1 MPSFVNPIHTNAN
14 ALNSGTKNEVKDT
27 KNAPKSASKDFNK
40 ILNQKIS
47 KDKTAPKENPN
58 ALKATPKDAK
68 EDAKELEKTPTP
80 HHQHAQNLAKDQQA
94 PTLKDL
100 LNHKKTTASHEAQHE
115 THEPTL
121 KDLLNHK
128 KTTAS
133 HEAQH
138 ETHEMHET
146 NPKTPNETLNKN
158 EKKPNG
164 VASNAHQANLTN
176 KNPLTPTN
184 HANNAIKNPTAPTH
198 NAKEPKTLKDIHA
211 LSQKHDLNASNI
223 QVGTPLEKKETP
235 LNASDQLALKTTQ
248 TSINHT
254 LAKND
259 SKNTANLSS
268 VLQSL
273 EKKESHNKE
282 RTTPPSNEKKTPP
295 LREALQ
301 MNAIKRDKT
310 LSKKKPEKTPTKT
323 QTTAAT
329 PENAPK
335 IPLKTPPLMPLI
347 GANPPNDNA
356 PTPLEK
362 EEKAKEVS
370 ENKEK
375 TKESN
380 NSAQSAQNAQASDK
394 TSENKSAAPKET
406 IKHFTQ
412 QLKQE
417 IQEYKPPM
425 SRISMDL
432 FPKEL
437 GKVEVTIQK
446 VGKNLKVSV
455 ISHNNSLQTFLD
467 NQQDLKNSLNALGF
481 EGVDLSFSQDSS
493 KEQPKEPL
501 REPFKEQ
508 ESTPLKENALKSYQE
523 NTDNENKETS
533 MQITLYA

>member
-1 MPSFVNPIHTNAN
+1 MPSPVNPIHTNASAN
-14 ALNSGTKNEVKDT
+14 ASTLINSGAKNEDT
-27 KNAPKSASKDFNK
+27 KNAPKSTSKDFSK

-47 KDKTAPKENPN
+47 KDKTAPKEDPN

-68 EDAKELEKTPTP
+68 EGAKEDAKTLEKTPTLP
-80 HHQHAQNLAKDQQA
+80 HQHAQNPAKDQQA
-94 PTLKDL
+94 PTLKDW
-100 LNHKKTTASHEAQHE
+100 LNHQKTTASHEAQHE
-115 THEPTL
+115 
-121 KDLLNHK
+121 KN
-128 KTTAS
+128 
-133 HEAQH
+133 
-138 ETHEMHET
+138 HET

-158 EKKPNG
+158 EKKSNG
-164 VASNAHQANLTN
+164 VTSNAHQTNLPN
-176 KNPLTPTN
+176 KNPITPTN
-184 HANNAIKNPTAPTH
+184 HANNAIKNPTTPTH
-198 NAKEPKTLKDIHA
+198 NAKEPKTIKDIQT

-223 QVGTPLEKKETP
+223 QAATTPENKNP
-235 LNASDQLALKTTQ
+235 LNASDHLALKTTQ
-248 TSINHT
+248 TPTNHT

-259 SKNTANLSS
+259 AKNTANLSS

-273 EKKESHNKE
+273 EKKDPQNKE
-282 RTTPPSNEKKTPP
+282 HANPQNNEKKTPP
-295 LREALQ
+295 LREALE

-310 LSKKKPEKTPTKT
+310 LSKKKSEKT
-323 QTTAAT
+323 QTKAQTTAPSIA

-347 GANPPNDNA
+347 GANPPPNDNI

-362 EEKAKEVS
+362 EETTKEAS
-370 ENKEK
+370 DNKEK

-380 NSAQSAQNAQASDK
+380 NSSQSTQNAQASDK
-394 TSENKSAAPKET
+394 TSENKSITPKET

-432 FPKEL
+432 FPREL
-437 GKVEVTIQK
+437 GKVEVIIQK

-493 KEQPKEPL
+493 KEQPKEQL
-501 REPFKEQ
+501 RELFKEQ
-508 ESTPLKENALKSYQE
+508 ESTSLKENALKSYQE
-523 NTDNENKETS
+523 NTDNENQETS

>member
-1 MPSFVNPIHTNAN
+1 MPSPVNPIHTNAN
-14 ALNSGTKNEVKDT
+14 ALNSGAKNEVKDT
-27 KNAPKSASKDFNK
+27 KNAPKNASKDFSK

-47 KDKTAPKENPN
+47 KDKTTPKEDPN
-58 ALKATPKDAK
+58 ASKVTPKDAK
-68 EDAKELEKTPTP
+68 TLEKTPTP
-80 HHQHAQNLAKDQQA
+80 PHQHAQNPIKDQQA

-100 LNHKKTTASHEAQHE
+100 LNHKKTTASHEAPHE
-115 THEPTL
+115 I
-121 KDLLNHK
+121 HK
-128 KTTAS
+128 I
-133 HEAQH
+133 
-138 ETHEMHET
+138 HET

-158 EKKPNG
+158 EKKPNE
-164 VASNAHQANLTN
+164 VISNAHQTNLTN

-184 HANNAIKNPTAPTH
+184 HANNANHAIKNTTAPTH
-198 NAKEPKTLKDIHA
+198 NAKDPKTLKDIQT

-223 QVGTPLEKKETP
+223 QVTTPLEKKETP

-259 SKNTANLSS
+259 TKNTANLSS

-273 EKKESHNKE
+273 EKKESQNKE
-282 RTTPPSNEKKTPP
+282 HATPPHNEKKTPP
-295 LREALQ
+295 LRETLQ
-301 MNAIKRDKT
+301 MNAIKRDKK

-323 QTTAAT
+323 QTTAQAVT
-329 PENAPK
+329 LENAPK
-335 IPLKTPPLMPLI
+335 VPLKTPPLMPLI
-347 GANPPNDNA
+347 GANPPPNDNI

-362 EEKAKEVS
+362 EEKTQEVS
-370 ENKEK
+370 DNKEK
-375 TKESN
+375 AKETNS
-380 NSAQSAQNAQASDK
+380 SAQSAQNTQASDK
-394 TSENKSAAPKET
+394 TSDNKSIAPKET

-425 SRISMDL
+425 SKISMDL

-437 GKVEVTIQK
+437 GKVEVIIQK

-493 KEQPKEPL
+493 KEQPKEQL
-501 REPFKEQ
+501 RELFKEQ
-508 ESTPLKENALKSYQE
+508 ELTPLKENALKSYQE
-523 NTDNENKETS
+523 NTDNENQETS

>member
-1 MPSFVNPIHTNAN
+1 MPSPVNPIHTNAN
-14 ALNSGTKNEVKDT
+14 ALNSGAKNEVKDA
-27 KNAPKSASKDFNK
+27 KNAPKSASKDFSK

-47 KDKTAPKENPN
+47 KDKTVSKESPNPN

-68 EDAKELEKTPTP
+68 ALEKTPTP
-80 HHQHAQNLAKDQQA
+80 PHQHAQNLAKDQQA
-94 PTLKDL
+94 PTLKDW
-100 LNHKKTTASHEAQHE
+100 LNHKKTTASHETQHE
-115 THEPTL
+115 THE
-121 KDLLNHK
+121 
-128 KTTAS
+128 
-133 HEAQH
+133 
-138 ETHEMHET
+138 HET

-164 VASNAHQANLTN
+164 VTSNAHQTNLTN
-176 KNPLTPTN
+176 KNPITPTN
-184 HANNAIKNPTAPTH
+184 RANNAIKNPTAPTDT
-198 NAKEPKTLKDIHA
+198 KKDPKTLKDIQT

-223 QVGTPLEKKETP
+223 QAATTPENKNP
-235 LNASDQLALKTTQ
+235 LNASDHLALKTTQ
-248 TSINHT
+248 TPTNHNHT

-259 SKNTANLSS
+259 AKNTANLSS

-273 EKKESHNKE
+273 EKKDPHNKE
-282 RTTPPSNEKKTPP
+282 HATPPNNEKKTPP
-295 LREALQ
+295 LKEALQ

-323 QTTAAT
+323 QTTAPSTT

-347 GANPPNDNA
+347 GANPPPNDNI

-362 EEKAKEVS
+362 EETTKEAS
-370 ENKEK
+370 DNKEK
-375 TKESN
+375 TKETS
-380 NSAQSAQNAQASDK
+380 NSAQNAQNAQASDK
-394 TSENKSAAPKET
+394 TNDNKSIAPKET

-425 SRISMDL
+425 SKISMDL

-437 GKVEVTIQK
+437 GKVEVIIQK

-493 KEQPKEPL
+493 KEQPKEQL
-501 REPFKEQ
+501 RELFKEQ

-523 NTDNENKETS
+523 NTDNENQETS

>member
-1 MPSFVNPIHTNAN
+1 MPSPINPIHTNASAN
-14 ALNSGTKNEVKDT
+14 ASTLNSGAKNEVKDT
-27 KNAPKSASKDFNK
+27 KNAPKSASKDFSK

-68 EDAKELEKTPTP
+68 EGTKKDAKELEKTPTP
-80 HHQHAQNLAKDQQA
+80 QPQHAQNLAKDQQA

-100 LNHKKTTASHEAQHE
+100 LNHKKTTASHEAQNE
-115 THEPTL
+115 THE
-121 KDLLNHK
+121 N
-128 KTTAS
+128 
-133 HEAQH
+133 
-138 ETHEMHET
+138 HET

-164 VASNAHQANLTN
+164 VISSAHQTSLTN

-198 NAKEPKTLKDIHA
+198 NAKDPKTLKDIQT

-223 QVGTPLEKKETP
+223 QATTTPENKTP

-259 SKNTANLSS
+259 AKNTANLSS

-295 LREALQ
+295 LRESLP

-310 LSKKKPEKTPTKT
+310 LSKKKPEKTPIHAKT
-323 QTTAAT
+323 QTTAPSTT

-335 IPLKTPPLMPLI
+335 ISLKTPPLMPLI

-362 EEKAKEVS
+362 EEKAKEAS

-375 TKESN
+375 TKEST
-380 NSAQSAQNAQASDK
+380 NSAQNAQNAQASDK
-394 TSENKSAAPKET
+394 TSENKSVTPKET

-493 KEQPKEPL
+493 KEQEKEPFK
-501 REPFKEQ
+501 EPFKEQ

>member
-1 MPSFVNPIHTNAN
+1 MPSPVNPLHTNAN
-14 ALNSGTKNEVKDT
+14 ALNGGAKNEVKDT
-27 KNAPKSASKDFNK
+27 KNAPKSASKDFSK

-47 KDKTAPKENPN
+47 KDKTAPKENPS

-68 EDAKELEKTPTP
+68 VLEKTPTLP
-80 HHQHAQNLAKDQQA
+80 HQHAQNPAKNQQA
-94 PTLKDL
+94 PTLKDW
-100 LNHKKTTASHEAQHE
+100 LNHKTAPHKSQHEAQHE
-115 THEPTL
+115 THEA
-121 KDLLNHK
+121 N
-128 KTTAS
+128 
-133 HEAQH
+133 
-138 ETHEMHET
+138 ETD
-146 NPKTPNETLNKN
+146 PKTPNETLNKN
-158 EKKPNG
+158 EKKPNE
-164 VASNAHQANLTN
+164 VASNAHQTNLPN
-176 KNPLTPTN
+176 KNPITPTNRTN
-184 HANNAIKNPTAPTH
+184 HANKTPTTPTH
-198 NAKEPKTLKDIHA
+198 NAKDPKTLKDIQT
-211 LSQKHDLNASNI
+211 LSQKHDLNANNI
-223 QVGTPLEKKETP
+223 QAATTPENKNP
-235 LNASDQLALKTTQ
+235 LSASDQLALKTTQ
-248 TSINHT
+248 TPTNHT

-259 SKNTANLSS
+259 AKNTANLSS

-273 EKKESHNKE
+273 EKKEPQNKE
-282 RTTPPSNEKKTPP
+282 HANPPNNEKKTPP
-295 LREALQ
+295 LKEALQ

-323 QTTAAT
+323 QTTAPSAT

-335 IPLKTPPLMPLI
+335 IPLKTLPLMPLI
-347 GANPPNDNA
+347 GANPPNDNI

-362 EEKAKEVS
+362 EETTKEISDNKEKAKES
-370 ENKEK
+370 
-375 TKESN
+375 S
-380 NSAQSAQNAQASDK
+380 NSAQSAQNTQASDK
-394 TSENKSAAPKET
+394 TSDNKSIAPKET

-425 SRISMDL
+425 SKISMDL

-437 GKVEVTIQK
+437 GKVEVIIQK

-493 KEQPKEPL
+493 KEQPKEQL

-508 ESTPLKENALKSYQE
+508 ELTPLKENALKSYQE
-523 NTDNENKETS
+523 NTDNEHKETS

>member
-1 MPSFVNPIHTNAN
+1 MPSPINPIHTNASTNAN
-14 ALNSGTKNEVKDT
+14 ALNSGAKNEDT
-27 KNAPKSASKDFNK
+27 KNAPKSASKDFSK

-47 KDKTAPKENPN
+47 KDKTASKEYPN
-58 ALKATPKDAK
+58 ASKVTPKDAK
-68 EDAKELEKTPTP
+68 TLEKTPTLP
-80 HHQHAQNLAKDQQA
+80 HQHAQNPAKDQQA
-94 PTLKDL
+94 PTLKDW

-115 THEPTL
+115 THE
-121 KDLLNHK
+121 
-128 KTTAS
+128 
-133 HEAQH
+133 
-138 ETHEMHET
+138 HET

-158 EKKPNG
+158 EKKPNE
-164 VASNAHQANLTN
+164 VTSNAHQTSLTN

-184 HANNAIKNPTAPTH
+184 HANNAIKTSTTPTH
-198 NAKEPKTLKDIHA
+198 NAKDPKTLKDIQT

-223 QVGTPLEKKETP
+223 QATAPLEKKETP
-235 LNASDQLALKTTQ
+235 LNASDHLALKTTQ
-248 TSINHT
+248 TPTNHT

-259 SKNTANLSS
+259 AKNTANLSS

-273 EKKESHNKE
+273 EKKDPQNKE
-282 RTTPPSNEKKTPP
+282 HTIPQNNEKKTPP
-295 LREALQ
+295 LKEALQ

-310 LSKKKPEKTPTKT
+310 LSKKKSEKTPIHAKT
-323 QTTAAT
+323 QTTAPSAT

-347 GANPPNDNA
+347 GANPPPNDNP

-362 EEKAKEVS
+362 EETTKEAND
-370 ENKEK
+370 NKEK
-375 TKESN
+375 TKETN
-380 NSAQSAQNAQASDK
+380 NSSQSAQNAQASDK
-394 TSENKSAAPKET
+394 TSENKSVTPKET

-437 GKVEVTIQK
+437 GKVEVIIQK

-493 KEQPKEPL
+493 KEQPKEPFK
-501 REPFKEQ
+501 EPFKEQ
-508 ESTPLKENALKSYQE
+508 ELTPLKENALKSYQE
-523 NTDNENKETS
+523 NTDHENKETS

>member
-1 MPSFVNPIHTNAN
+1 MPSPINPIHTNAS
-14 ALNSGTKNEVKDT
+14 ALNSGAKNEDT
-27 KNAPKSASKDFNK
+27 KNAPKSASKDFSK

-68 EDAKELEKTPTP
+68 ALEKTPTLP
-80 HHQHAQNLAKDQQA
+80 HQHAQNLAKDQQA
-94 PTLKDL
+94 PTLKDW
-100 LNHKKTTASHEAQHE
+100 LNHQKTTASHEAQHE
-115 THEPTL
+115 THEA
-121 KDLLNHK
+121 N
-128 KTTAS
+128 
-133 HEAQH
+133 
-138 ETHEMHET
+138 ET
-146 NPKTPNETLNKN
+146 NPKTPNETLNKS
-158 EKKPNG
+158 EKKPNE
-164 VASNAHQANLTN
+164 VISNAHQTNLAS
-176 KNPLTPTN
+176 KNPITPTN
-184 HANNAIKNPTAPTH
+184 HANNAIKNPTAPTDTK
-198 NAKEPKTLKDIHA
+198 KEPKTLKDIQT

-223 QVGTPLEKKETP
+223 QATAPLEKKETP
-235 LNASDQLALKTTQ
+235 LNASDQFALKTTQ
-248 TSINHT
+248 TPTSHT

-259 SKNTANLSS
+259 AKNTANLSS

-273 EKKESHNKE
+273 EKKEPHNKE
-282 RTTPPSNEKKTPP
+282 RANPQNSEKETPP
-295 LREALQ
+295 LKEALE

-310 LSKKKPEKTPTKT
+310 LSKKKSEKTPIHAKT
-323 QTTAAT
+323 QITAPSAT

-347 GANPPNDNA
+347 GANPPPNDNI
-356 PTPLEK
+356 PTPPEK
-362 EEKAKEVS
+362 EEKTKEAS
-370 ENKEK
+370 DNKEK
-375 TKESN
+375 AKETNS
-380 NSAQSAQNAQASDK
+380 SAQSAQNTQASDK

-406 IKHFTQ
+406 IKHFAQ

-437 GKVEVTIQK
+437 GKVEVIIQK

-493 KEQPKEPL
+493 KEQPKEQL
-501 REPFKEQ
+501 RELFKEQ

-523 NTDNENKETS
+523 NTDHENKETS

>member
-1 MPSFVNPIHTNAN
+1 MPSPVNPIHTNASAN
-14 ALNSGTKNEVKDT
+14 ASALNSGAKNEDT
-27 KNAPKSASKDFNK
+27 KHAPKSASKDFSK

-58 ALKATPKDAK
+58 ALKATPQDAKEGAK
-68 EDAKELEKTPTP
+68 EDAKTLEKTPTP
-80 HHQHAQNLAKDQQA
+80 THQHAQNPAKDQQA
-94 PTLKDL
+94 PTLKDW

-115 THEPTL
+115 TH
-121 KDLLNHK
+121 KN
-128 KTTAS
+128 
-133 HEAQH
+133 
-138 ETHEMHET
+138 HET

-164 VASNAHQANLTN
+164 VTSNAHQTNLAS
-176 KNPLTPTN
+176 KNPITPN
-184 HANNAIKNPTAPTH
+184 HANNAIKTSTTPTH
-198 NAKEPKTLKDIHA
+198 NAKEPKTLKDIQA

-223 QVGTPLEKKETP
+223 QATTTPENKNP

-248 TSINHT
+248 TPTNHT

-259 SKNTANLSS
+259 AKNTANLSS

-273 EKKESHNKE
+273 EKKDPPNKE
-282 RTTPPSNEKKTPP
+282 HANPLNNEKKTPP
-295 LREALQ
+295 LKEALQ

-310 LSKKKPEKTPTKT
+310 LSKKKPEKTPTKA
-323 QTTAAT
+323 QTTAPSIA

-347 GANPPNDNA
+347 GANPPPNDNI

-362 EEKAKEVS
+362 EEKTKEAS
-370 ENKEK
+370 DNKEK
-375 TKESN
+375 TKEAS
-380 NSAQSAQNAQASDK
+380 NSAQNVQNTQASDK
-394 TSENKSAAPKET
+394 TSENKSTAPKET

-437 GKVEVTIQK
+437 GKVEVIIQK

-493 KEQPKEPL
+493 KEQPKEQL
-501 REPFKEQ
+501 RELFKEQ

-523 NTDNENKETS
+523 NTDHENQETS

>member
-1 MPSFVNPIHTNAN
+1 MPSPINPIHTNASTNTN
-14 ALNSGTKNEVKDT
+14 ALNSGAKNEDT
-27 KNAPKSASKDFNK
+27 KNTPKSTSKDFSK

-47 KDKTAPKENPN
+47 KDKTASKEDPN
-58 ALKATPKDAK
+58 ASKVTPKDAK
-68 EDAKELEKTPTP
+68 EDAKAFEKTPTLP
-80 HHQHAQNLAKDQQA
+80 HQHAKDLAKDQQA

-100 LNHKKTTASHEAQHE
+100 LNHQKTTASHEAQHE
-115 THEPTL
+115 
-121 KDLLNHK
+121 N
-128 KTTAS
+128 
-133 HEAQH
+133 
-138 ETHEMHET
+138 HET

-158 EKKPNG
+158 EKKSNG
-164 VASNAHQANLTN
+164 VTSNAHQTNLPS
-176 KNPLTPTN
+176 KNPITPTN
-184 HANNAIKNPTAPTH
+184 RTNNANTTQKPTTPTH
-198 NAKEPKTLKDIHA
+198 NAKESKTLKDIQT

-223 QVGTPLEKKETP
+223 QAAMTPENKTP

-248 TSINHT
+248 TPTNHT

-259 SKNTANLSS
+259 AKNTANLSS

-273 EKKESHNKE
+273 EKKEPHNKE
-282 RTTPPSNEKKTPP
+282 HTTPQNNEKKTPP
-295 LREALQ
+295 LKEALQ

-310 LSKKKPEKTPTKT
+310 LSKKKSEKTPTKA
-323 QTTAAT
+323 QTTAPSIA

-347 GANPPNDNA
+347 GANPPPNDNI

-362 EEKAKEVS
+362 EETTKEAS
-370 ENKEK
+370 DNKEK
-375 TKESN
+375 TKETN

-394 TSENKSAAPKET
+394 TSENKSTTPKET

-437 GKVEVTIQK
+437 GKVEVIIQK

-493 KEQPKEPL
+493 KEQPKEQL
-501 REPFKEQ
+501 RELFKEQ

-523 NTDNENKETS
+523 NTDHENQETS

>member
-1 MPSFVNPIHTNAN
+1 MPSPVNPIHTNAN
-14 ALNSGTKNEVKDT
+14 ALNSGAKNEVKDT
-27 KNAPKSASKDFNK
+27 KNAPKSASKDFSK

-47 KDKTAPKENPN
+47 KDKTAPKEDPS

-68 EDAKELEKTPTP
+68 TLEKTPTLP
-80 HHQHAQNLAKDQQA
+80 YQHAQNLAKDQQA
-94 PTLKDL
+94 PTLKDW
-100 LNHKKTTASHEAQHE
+100 LNRPKTHPTAPHETQHE
-115 THEPTL
+115 THEA
-121 KDLLNHK
+121 N
-128 KTTAS
+128 
-133 HEAQH
+133 
-138 ETHEMHET
+138 ET

-158 EKKPNG
+158 EKKPNE
-164 VASNAHQANLTN
+164 VASNAHQTNLPS
-176 KNPLTPTN
+176 KNPITPN
-184 HANNAIKNPTAPTH
+184 HANNANTTQKPTTPTH
-198 NAKEPKTLKDIHA
+198 SAKEPKTLKDIQT

-223 QVGTPLEKKETP
+223 QAATTPESKTP
-235 LNASDQLALKTTQ
+235 LNASNHLTLKTTQ
-248 TSINHT
+248 TPTNHT

-259 SKNTANLSS
+259 AKNTANLSS

-273 EKKESHNKE
+273 EKKESQNKE
-282 RTTPPSNEKKTPP
+282 HANPQNSEKKTPP
-295 LREALQ
+295 LKEALQ

-310 LSKKKPEKTPTKT
+310 LSKKKSEKTPIHAKT
-323 QTTAAT
+323 QATAPSIA

-347 GANPPNDNA
+347 GANPPPNNNA

-362 EEKAKEVS
+362 EEKTQEIS
-370 ENKEK
+370 DNKEK
-375 TKESN
+375 AKETN
-380 NSAQSAQNAQASDK
+380 NGAQSAQNTQASDK
-394 TSENKSAAPKET
+394 TSDNKSIAPKET

-493 KEQPKEPL
+493 KEQPKEQL

-508 ESTPLKENALKSYQE
+508 ELTPLKENALKSYQE
-523 NTDNENKETS
+523 NTDHENQETS

>member
-14 ALNSGTKNEVKDT
+14 ANASTLINSGAKNEVKDT
-27 KNAPKSASKDFNK
+27 KNAPKSASKDFSK

-58 ALKATPKDAK
+58 ALKAAPKDAK
-68 EDAKELEKTPTP
+68 ENAKELEKTPTP

-115 THEPTL
+115 TH
-121 KDLLNHK
+121 KN
-128 KTTAS
+128 
-133 HEAQH
+133 
-138 ETHEMHET
+138 HET

-164 VASNAHQANLTN
+164 VASNAHQTNLTN

-184 HANNAIKNPTAPTH
+184 HAIKNPTAPTH
-198 NAKEPKTLKDIHA
+198 NAKEPKTLKDIQT

-235 LNASDQLALKTTQ
+235 LKAGDQLALKTTQ
-248 TSINHT
+248 TPINHT

-259 SKNTANLSS
+259 TKNTANLSS

-323 QTTAAT
+323 QTTAQAAT

-347 GANPPNDNA
+347 GANPPNNNA

-362 EEKAKEVS
+362 EEKTKEVS

-375 TKESN
+375 TKEST

-394 TSENKSAAPKET
+394 ASENKSATPKET

-493 KEQPKEPL
+493 KEQPKEQL

-523 NTDNENKETS
+523 NTDNENKETN

>member
-1 MPSFVNPIHTNAN
+1 MPSPINPIHTNAN
-14 ALNSGTKNEVKDT
+14 ALNGGAKNEVKDA
-27 KNAPKSASKDFNK
+27 KNAPKSASKDFSK

-47 KDKTAPKENPN
+47 KDKTTPKESPNPN

-68 EDAKELEKTPTP
+68 ALEKNPTP
-80 HHQHAQNLAKDQQA
+80 HHQHAQNLAKNQQA
-94 PTLKDL
+94 PTLKDW
-100 LNHKKTTASHEAQHE
+100 LNHQKTTASHEAQHE
-115 THEPTL
+115 
-121 KDLLNHK
+121 N
-128 KTTAS
+128 
-133 HEAQH
+133 
-138 ETHEMHET
+138 HET

-164 VASNAHQANLTN
+164 VTFNAHQTNLTN

-184 HANNAIKNPTAPTH
+184 RANNAIKNPTAPTH
-198 NAKEPKTLKDIHA
+198 NAKEPKTLKDIQT

-223 QVGTPLEKKETP
+223 QATTPLEKKETP

-248 TSINHT
+248 TPINHT

-259 SKNTANLSS
+259 AKNTANLSS

-273 EKKESHNKE
+273 EKKESPNKE
-282 RTTPPSNEKKTPP
+282 HATPLNNEKKTPP
-295 LREALQ
+295 LKEALQ

-310 LSKKKPEKTPTKT
+310 LSKKKPEKTPIHAKT
-323 QTTAAT
+323 QTTAPSIA

-347 GANPPNDNA
+347 GANPPNDNI

-362 EEKAKEVS
+362 EETTKEAS
-370 ENKEK
+370 DNKEK

-380 NSAQSAQNAQASDK
+380 NSAQSAQNAQTSDK
-394 TSENKSAAPKET
+394 TSENKSVTPKET

-437 GKVEVTIQK
+437 GKVEVIIQK

-493 KEQPKEPL
+493 KEQPKEQL
-501 REPFKEQ
+501 RELFKEQ
-508 ESTPLKENALKSYQE
+508 ESSPLKENALKSYQE
-523 NTDNENKETS
+523 NTDHENQETS

>member
-1 MPSFVNPIHTNAN
+1 MPSPVNPIHTNAN
-14 ALNSGTKNEVKDT
+14 ALNGGAKNEGT
-27 KNAPKSASKDFNK
+27 KNAPKSASKDFSK

-68 EDAKELEKTPTP
+68 EDAKTLEKTPTLP
-80 HHQHAQNLAKDQQA
+80 HQHAQNLAKDQQA
-94 PTLKDL
+94 PTLKDW

-115 THEPTL
+115 TH
-121 KDLLNHK
+121 DI
-128 KTTAS
+128 
-133 HEAQH
+133 
-138 ETHEMHET
+138 HET
-146 NPKTPNETLNKN
+146 NPKTPNETSNKN

-164 VASNAHQANLTN
+164 VASNAHQTNLTN

-184 HANNAIKNPTAPTH
+184 HANHAIKNPTAPTH
-198 NAKEPKTLKDIHA
+198 NAKESKTLKDIHV

-223 QVGTPLEKKETP
+223 QVSTPLEKKETP

-248 TSINHT
+248 TPINHT

-259 SKNTANLSS
+259 AKNTANLSS

-273 EKKESHNKE
+273 EKKEPHNKE
-282 RTTPPSNEKKTPP
+282 HATPQNNEKKTPP
-295 LREALQ
+295 LKEALQ

-310 LSKKKPEKTPTKT
+310 LSKKKSEKTPTKA
-323 QTTAAT
+323 QTTAPSIA

-362 EEKAKEVS
+362 EETTKEIS

-380 NSAQSAQNAQASDK
+380 NSAQNAQNAQASDK
-394 TSENKSAAPKET
+394 ASENKSVTPKET

-493 KEQPKEPL
+493 KEQPKEP
-501 REPFKEQ
+501 FKEQ
-508 ESTPLKENALKSYQE
+508 ELTPLKENALKSYQE

>member
-1 MPSFVNPIHTNAN
+1 MPSFVNPIHTNASAN
-14 ALNSGTKNEVKDT
+14 ALNSGAKNEVKDT
-27 KNAPKSASKDFNK
+27 KNAPKSASKDFSK

-47 KDKTAPKENPN
+47 KDKSTPKENPN

-68 EDAKELEKTPTP
+68 ENAKELEKTPTP

-115 THEPTL
+115 MYE
-121 KDLLNHK
+121 N
-128 KTTAS
+128 
-133 HEAQH
+133 
-138 ETHEMHET
+138 HET

-164 VASNAHQANLTN
+164 VTSNAHQANLTN

-184 HANNAIKNPTAPTH
+184 HAIKNPTAPTDTK
-198 NAKEPKTLKDIHA
+198 KEPKTLKDIHA

-223 QVGTPLEKKETP
+223 QAATTPENKTP
-235 LNASDQLALKTTQ
+235 LNASDHLALKTTQ
-248 TSINHT
+248 TPTNHT

-259 SKNTANLSS
+259 AKNTANLSS

-273 EKKESHNKE
+273 EKKEPPNKE
-282 RTTPPSNEKKTPP
+282 HANPLNNEKKTPP
-295 LREALQ
+295 LKEALQ

-310 LSKKKPEKTPTKT
+310 LSKKKSEKTPTKT
-323 QTTAAT
+323 QTTAQAAT
-329 PENAPK
+329 PENALK

-375 TKESN
+375 TKEST
-380 NSAQSAQNAQASDK
+380 NSAQSAQNTQASDK
-394 TSENKSAAPKET
+394 TGENKSAAPKET
-406 IKHFTQ
+406 IRHFTQ

-425 SRISMDL
+425 SKISMDL

-493 KEQPKEPL
+493 KEQPKEQL

>member
-1 MPSFVNPIHTNAN
+1 MPSPINPIHTNAN
-14 ALNSGTKNEVKDT
+14 ASALNSGAKNEDT
-27 KNAPKSASKDFNK
+27 KNAPKSASKDFSK

-58 ALKATPKDAK
+58 ALKATPKNAKEGAKEGAK

-80 HHQHAQNLAKDQQA
+80 HPQHAQNLAKDQQA
-94 PTLKDL
+94 
-100 LNHKKTTASHEAQHE
+100 
-115 THEPTL
+115 PTL

-164 VASNAHQANLTN
+164 VISNTHQASLTH

-198 NAKEPKTLKDIHA
+198 NAKDPKTLKDIQT

-223 QVGTPLEKKETP
+223 QVVAPLEKKETP
-235 LNASDQLALKTTQ
+235 LKTSDQLALKTTQ

-259 SKNTANLSS
+259 AKNTANLSS

-282 RTTPPSNEKKTPP
+282 RTTPPNNEKKTPP
-295 LREALQ
+295 LREALP

-310 LSKKKPEKTPTKT
+310 LSKKKPEKTPIHAKT
-323 QTTAAT
+323 QTTAQAAT
-329 PENAPK
+329 PGNAPK

-362 EEKAKEVS
+362 EEKPKEAS
-370 ENKEK
+370 DNKEK
-375 TKESN
+375 TKETS
-380 NSAQSAQNAQASDK
+380 NSAQSVQNTQSSDK
-394 TSENKSAAPKET
+394 TSENKSTAPKET

-493 KEQPKEPL
+493 KEQHKESFK
-501 REPFKEQ
+501 EPFKEQ
-508 ESTPLKENALKSYQE
+508 ELTPLKENALKSYQE

>member
-1 MPSFVNPIHTNAN
+1 MPSPVNPIHTNAN
-14 ALNSGTKNEVKDT
+14 ALNGGAKNEVKDT
-27 KNAPKSASKDFNK
+27 KNAPKSASKDFSK

-68 EDAKELEKTPTP
+68 EDAKTLEKTPTLP
-80 HHQHAQNLAKDQQA
+80 HQHAQNLAKDQQA
-94 PTLKDL
+94 PTLKDW
-100 LNHKKTTASHEAQHE
+100 LNHKKTTAPHETQHE
-115 THEPTL
+115 THEA
-121 KDLLNHK
+121 N
-128 KTTAS
+128 
-133 HEAQH
+133 
-138 ETHEMHET
+138 ET

-158 EKKPNG
+158 EEKSNG
-164 VASNAHQANLTN
+164 VTSSAHQTNLAS
-176 KNPLTPTN
+176 KNPITPS
-184 HANNAIKNPTAPTH
+184 HANNAIKTPTAPTH
-198 NAKEPKTLKDIHA
+198 NAKEPKTLKDIQT

-223 QVGTPLEKKETP
+223 QAATTPENKTP
-235 LNASDQLALKTTQ
+235 LNAGDHLALKTTPKNP
-248 TSINHT
+248 TTNPTTI
-254 LAKND
+254 KND
-259 SKNTANLSS
+259 AKNTANLSS

-273 EKKESHNKE
+273 EKKEPHNKE
-282 RTTPPSNEKKTPP
+282 HTIPQNNEKKTPP
-295 LREALQ
+295 LKEALQ

-310 LSKKKPEKTPTKT
+310 LSKKKSEKTPTKT
-323 QTTAAT
+323 QITAPSAT

-335 IPLKTPPLMPLI
+335 IPLKTPPLMPLT
-347 GANPPNDNA
+347 GANPPPNDNI
-356 PTPLEK
+356 PTLLEK
-362 EEKAKEVS
+362 EETTKEAS
-370 ENKEK
+370 DNKEK
-375 TKESN
+375 TKESS

-394 TSENKSAAPKET
+394 TSENKSTAPKET

-425 SRISMDL
+425 SKISMDL

-437 GKVEVTIQK
+437 GKVEVIIQK

-493 KEQPKEPL
+493 KEQEKEPL
-501 REPFKEQ
+501 RELFKEQ

-523 NTDNENKETS
+523 NTDHENKETS

>member
-1 MPSFVNPIHTNAN
+1 MPSPINPIHTNASTNAN
-14 ALNSGTKNEVKDT
+14 ALNSGAKNEVKDT
-27 KNAPKSASKDFNK
+27 KNAPKSASKDFSK

-68 EDAKELEKTPTP
+68 ENAKELEKTPTP
-80 HHQHAQNLAKDQQA
+80 HPQHAQNLAKDQQA

-100 LNHKKTTASHEAQHE
+100 LNHKKTTALHEAQHE
-115 THEPTL
+115 T
-121 KDLLNHK
+121 
-128 KTTAS
+128 
-133 HEAQH
+133 
-138 ETHEMHET
+138 HET

-164 VASNAHQANLTN
+164 VISSAHQANLTN

-248 TSINHT
+248 TPINHT

-259 SKNTANLSS
+259 TKNTANLSS

-282 RTTPPSNEKKTPP
+282 RTTPLSNEKKTPP

-323 QTTAAT
+323 QTTAQATT

-356 PTPLEK
+356 PTPPEK

-375 TKESN
+375 TKEST
-380 NSAQSAQNAQASDK
+380 NSTQSAQNAQASDK

-493 KEQPKEPL
+493 KEQPKEQL

>member
-1 MPSFVNPIHTNAN
+1 MPSLINPIHTNASAN
-14 ALNSGTKNEVKDT
+14 ASTLNSGAKNEDT
-27 KNAPKSASKDFNK
+27 KNAPKSASKDFSK

-47 KDKTAPKENPN
+47 KDKTASKENPN
-58 ALKATPKDAK
+58 ALKATPKNSKEGAK
-68 EDAKELEKTPTP
+68 ENAKELEKTPTLP
-80 HHQHAQNLAKDQQA
+80 HQHAQNLAKDQQA

-100 LNHKKTTASHEAQHE
+100 LNHQKTTASHESQNE
-115 THEPTL
+115 TH
-121 KDLLNHK
+121 KN
-128 KTTAS
+128 
-133 HEAQH
+133 
-138 ETHEMHET
+138 HET

-164 VASNAHQANLTN
+164 VISSAHQANLTH

-198 NAKEPKTLKDIHA
+198 NAKESKTLKDIQT
-211 LSQKHDLNASNI
+211 LGQKHDLNASNI
-223 QVGTPLEKKETP
+223 QATTTPENKTP

-248 TSINHT
+248 TPINHT

-259 SKNTANLSS
+259 AKNTANLSS

-282 RTTPPSNEKKTPP
+282 HATPPNNEKKTPP

-310 LSKKKPEKTPTKT
+310 LSKKKPEKTPIHAKT
-323 QTTAAT
+323 QTAAQAAT
-329 PENAPK
+329 PKNPPK

-362 EEKAKEVS
+362 EEKTKEVS

-380 NSAQSAQNAQASDK
+380 NSTQSAQNAQSSDKASDK
-394 TSENKSAAPKET
+394 SVTPKET

-493 KEQPKEPL
+493 KEQPKEQL
-501 REPFKEQ
+501 RESFKEQ
-508 ESTPLKENALKSYQE
+508 ELTPLKENALKSYQE
-523 NTDNENKETS
+523 NTNNENQETS

>member
-1 MPSFVNPIHTNAN
+1 MPSPVNPIHTNASAN
-14 ALNSGTKNEVKDT
+14 ASALNSGAKNEDT
-27 KNAPKSASKDFNK
+27 KNAPKSASKDFSK

-68 EDAKELEKTPTP
+68 EDAKALEKTPTLP
-80 HHQHAQNLAKDQQA
+80 HQHAQNPAKDQQA
-94 PTLKDL
+94 PTLKDW
-100 LNHKKTTASHEAQHE
+100 LNHQKTTASHEAQHE
-115 THEPTL
+115 
-121 KDLLNHK
+121 N
-128 KTTAS
+128 
-133 HEAQH
+133 
-138 ETHEMHET
+138 HET

-164 VASNAHQANLTN
+164 VTSNAHQTNLAS

-184 HANNAIKNPTAPTH
+184 HANNAIKNPITPTDTK
-198 NAKEPKTLKDIHA
+198 KEPKTLKDIQT

-223 QVGTPLEKKETP
+223 QAATTLENKTP
-235 LNASDQLALKTTQ
+235 LNASDHLALKTTQ
-248 TSINHT
+248 TPINHT
-254 LAKND
+254 FAKND
-259 SKNTANLSS
+259 AKNTANLSS

-273 EKKESHNKE
+273 EKKEPPNKE
-282 RTTPPSNEKKTPP
+282 HANPLNNEKKTPP
-295 LREALQ
+295 LKEALP

-310 LSKKKPEKTPTKT
+310 LSKKKSEKT
-323 QTTAAT
+323 QTKAQTTAPSIA

-335 IPLKTPPLMPLI
+335 IPLKTPPLMPLT
-347 GANPPNDNA
+347 GANPPNDNI

-362 EEKAKEVS
+362 EETTKEAS
-370 ENKEK
+370 DNKEK
-375 TKESN
+375 TKETN

-394 TSENKSAAPKET
+394 TSENKSVTPKET

-437 GKVEVTIQK
+437 GKVEVIIQK

-493 KEQPKEPL
+493 KEQPKEQL
-501 REPFKEQ
+501 RELFKEQ
-508 ESTPLKENALKSYQE
+508 ESSPLKENALKSYQE
-523 NTDNENKETS
+523 NTDHENKETS

>member
-1 MPSFVNPIHTNAN
+1 MPSPVNPLHTNAN
-14 ALNSGTKNEVKDT
+14 ALNSGAKNEVKDT
-27 KNAPKSASKDFNK
+27 KNAPKSASKDFSK

-47 KDKTAPKENPN
+47 KDKTAPKESPNPN

-68 EDAKELEKTPTP
+68 EDAKALEKNPTP
-80 HHQHAQNLAKDQQA
+80 PHQHAQNLAKDQQT

-115 THEPTL
+115 THE
-121 KDLLNHK
+121 
-128 KTTAS
+128 
-133 HEAQH
+133 
-138 ETHEMHET
+138 HET

-164 VASNAHQANLTN
+164 VTSNAHQTNLPN
-176 KNPLTPTN
+176 KNPITPTN
-184 HANNAIKNPTAPTH
+184 RANNAIKTPTTPTH
-198 NAKEPKTLKDIHA
+198 NAKDPKTLKDIQT

-223 QVGTPLEKKETP
+223 QATAPLEKKETP
-235 LNASDQLALKTTQ
+235 LNASDHLALKTTQ
-248 TSINHT
+248 ASINNT

-259 SKNTANLSS
+259 AKNTANLSS

-282 RTTPPSNEKKTPP
+282 HANPQNNEKKTPP
-295 LREALQ
+295 LKEALQ

-310 LSKKKPEKTPTKT
+310 LFKKKSEKTPTKT
-323 QTTAAT
+323 QTTAPSAT
-329 PENAPK
+329 PENALK
-335 IPLKTPPLMPLI
+335 IPLKTPPLMPLT

-356 PTPLEK
+356 PTLLEK
-362 EEKAKEVS
+362 EETTKEAS
-370 ENKEK
+370 DNKEK

-380 NSAQSAQNAQASDK
+380 NSAQNAQNAQASDK
-394 TSENKSAAPKET
+394 TSDNKSAAPKET

-425 SRISMDL
+425 SKISMDL

-437 GKVEVTIQK
+437 GKVEVIIQK

-493 KEQPKEPL
+493 KEQPKEQL

-508 ESTPLKENALKSYQE
+508 ELTPLKENALKSYQE
-523 NTDNENKETS
+523 NTDHENQETS

>member
-1 MPSFVNPIHTNAN
+1 MPSPVNPIHTNAN
-14 ALNSGTKNEVKDT
+14 ALNSEAKNEVKDT
-27 KNAPKSASKDFNK
+27 KNAPKSASKDFSK

-47 KDKTAPKENPN
+47 KDKTASKESPNPN

-68 EDAKELEKTPTP
+68 EDAKALEKTLP
-80 HHQHAQNLAKDQQA
+80 HQHAQNLAKDQQA
-94 PTLKDL
+94 PTLKDW
-100 LNHKKTTASHEAQHE
+100 LNHQKTTALHEVQHE
-115 THEPTL
+115 
-121 KDLLNHK
+121 N
-128 KTTAS
+128 
-133 HEAQH
+133 
-138 ETHEMHET
+138 HET

-158 EKKPNG
+158 EKKPNE
-164 VASNAHQANLTN
+164 VISNAHQTNLPN
-176 KNPLTPTN
+176 KNPITPTN
-184 HANNAIKNPTAPTH
+184 HANNANTTQKPTTQTH
-198 NAKEPKTLKDIHA
+198 NAKEPKTLKDIQT

-223 QVGTPLEKKETP
+223 QAATTPENKTP
-235 LNASDQLALKTTQ
+235 LNASDHLALKTTQ
-248 TSINHT
+248 APTNQT

-259 SKNTANLSS
+259 AKNTANLSS

-273 EKKESHNKE
+273 EKKEPHNKE
-282 RTTPPSNEKKTPP
+282 HANPQNNEKKTPP
-295 LREALQ
+295 LKEALQ
-301 MNAIKRDKT
+301 TNAIKRDKT
-310 LSKKKPEKTPTKT
+310 LSKKKPEKTPTKA
-323 QTTAAT
+323 QTTAPSIV

-347 GANPPNDNA
+347 GANPPPNDNP

-362 EEKAKEVS
+362 EETTKEAS
-370 ENKEK
+370 DNKEK
-375 TKESN
+375 TKETSN
-380 NSAQSAQNAQASDK
+380 SAQNAQNTQASDK
-394 TSENKSAAPKET
+394 TNENKSIAPKET

-425 SRISMDL
+425 SKISMDL

-437 GKVEVTIQK
+437 GKVEVIIQK

-493 KEQPKEPL
+493 KEQPKEQL
-501 REPFKEQ
+501 RELFKEQ
-508 ESTPLKENALKSYQE
+508 ESSPLRENALKSYQE
-523 NTDNENKETS
+523 NTDHENQETS

>member
-1 MPSFVNPIHTNAN
+1 MPSPINPIHTNAN
-14 ALNSGTKNEVKDT
+14 ANASALNSGAKNGVKDT
-27 KNAPKSASKDFNK
+27 KNAPKSASKDFSK

-68 EDAKELEKTPTP
+68 ENAKELEKTPTP

-115 THEPTL
+115 I
-121 KDLLNHK
+121 HK
-128 KTTAS
+128 N
-133 HEAQH
+133 
-138 ETHEMHET
+138 HET

-164 VASNAHQANLTN
+164 VVSNAHQANLTN

-184 HANNAIKNPTAPTH
+184 HAIKNPTAPTH
-198 NAKEPKTLKDIHA
+198 NAKDPKTLKDIQT

-223 QVGTPLEKKETP
+223 QATAPLEKKETP

-259 SKNTANLSS
+259 TKNTANLSS

-273 EKKESHNKE
+273 EKKESQNKE

-329 PENAPK
+329 PENPPK

-356 PTPLEK
+356 PTLLEK
-362 EEKAKEVS
+362 EEKTKEVS

-375 TKESN
+375 TKESTN
-380 NSAQSAQNAQASDK
+380 SAQNAQNTQSSDK
-394 TSENKSAAPKET
+394 TSENKSTAPKET

-481 EGVDLSFSQDSS
+481 DGVDLSFSQDSS
-493 KEQPKEPL
+493 KEQPKEQL
-501 REPFKEQ
+501 RESFKEQ

-523 NTDNENKETS
+523 NTDNENKETI
-533 MQITLYA
+533 MQITLYAWF

>member
-14 ALNSGTKNEVKDT
+14 ANASTLINNGAKNEVKDT
-27 KNAPKSASKDFNK
+27 KNAPKSASKDFSK

-58 ALKATPKDAK
+58 ALKATQKDAK

-115 THEPTL
+115 I
-121 KDLLNHK
+121 HK
-128 KTTAS
+128 N
-133 HEAQH
+133 
-138 ETHEMHET
+138 HET

-164 VASNAHQANLTN
+164 VASSAHQANLTN

-184 HANNAIKNPTAPTH
+184 HAIKNPTAPTH
-198 NAKEPKTLKDIHA
+198 NAKEPKTLKDIQT

-259 SKNTANLSS
+259 AKNTANLSS

-282 RTTPPSNEKKTPP
+282 HATPPSNEKKTPP

-323 QTTAAT
+323 QTTAQAAT

-375 TKESN
+375 TKEST
-380 NSAQSAQNAQASDK
+380 NSAQSTQNTQASDK
-394 TSENKSAAPKET
+394 ASENKSAAPKET

-425 SRISMDL
+425 SKISMDL

-493 KEQPKEPL
+493 KEQEKEQL
-501 REPFKEQ
+501 RESFKEQ
-508 ESTPLKENALKSYQE
+508 ELTPLKENALKSYQE

>member
-1 MPSFVNPIHTNAN
+1 MPSPINPIHTNASAN
-14 ALNSGTKNEVKDT
+14 ASTLNSGAKNEVKDT
-27 KNAPKSASKDFNK
+27 KNAPKSASKDFSK

-68 EDAKELEKTPTP
+68 ENAKELEKTPTLQP
-80 HHQHAQNLAKDQQA
+80 QHAQNLTKDQQA

-115 THEPTL
+115 I
-121 KDLLNHK
+121 HK
-128 KTTAS
+128 N
-133 HEAQH
+133 
-138 ETHEMHET
+138 HET

-164 VASNAHQANLTN
+164 VISNTHQASLTN

-198 NAKEPKTLKDIHA
+198 NAKDPKTLKDIQT

-223 QVGTPLEKKETP
+223 QVVAPLEKKETP
-235 LNASDQLALKTTQ
+235 LKASDQFALKTTQ

-259 SKNTANLSS
+259 AKNAANLSS

-310 LSKKKPEKTPTKT
+310 LPKKKPEKTPIHAKT
-323 QTTAAT
+323 QTTAQAVT

-362 EEKAKEVS
+362 EEKTKES
-370 ENKEK
+370 SDNKEK
-375 TKESN
+375 TKEST

-394 TSENKSAAPKET
+394 TSDKSVTPKET

-493 KEQPKEPL
+493 KEQEKEQL
-501 REPFKEQ
+501 RELFKEQ
-508 ESTPLKENALKSYQE
+508 ELTPLKENALKSYQE
-523 NTDNENKETS
+523 NTDHENQETS

>member
-1 MPSFVNPIHTNAN
+1 MPSPVNPIHTNTN
-14 ALNSGTKNEVKDT
+14 ALNSGAKNEVKDT
-27 KNAPKSASKDFNK
+27 KNAPKSASKDFSK

-47 KDKTAPKENPN
+47 KDKTTPKESLNHS
-58 ALKATPKDAK
+58 ALKDAPKDAK
-68 EDAKELEKTPTP
+68 ALEKTPTP
-80 HHQHAQNLAKDQQA
+80 PHQHAQNPAKDQQA

-100 LNHKKTTASHEAQHE
+100 LNHPKTHPTAPHEAQHE
-115 THEPTL
+115 IHEV
-121 KDLLNHK
+121 
-128 KTTAS
+128 
-133 HEAQH
+133 
-138 ETHEMHET
+138 HET

-158 EKKPNG
+158 KKKPNE
-164 VASNAHQANLTN
+164 VTSNAHQTNLPN
-176 KNPLTPTN
+176 KNPITPTN
-184 HANNAIKNPTAPTH
+184 HANNAIKNPTTPTH
-198 NAKEPKTLKDIHA
+198 NAKEPKTLKDIQT

-223 QVGTPLEKKETP
+223 QAATTPENKTP

-248 TSINHT
+248 TPTNHT

-259 SKNTANLSS
+259 AKNTANLSS

-273 EKKESHNKE
+273 EKKEPLNKE
-282 RTTPPSNEKKTPP
+282 HANPQNSEKKTPP
-295 LREALQ
+295 LKEALQ

-310 LSKKKPEKTPTKT
+310 LSKKKPEKTPIHAKT
-323 QTTAAT
+323 QATAPSAT

-347 GANPPNDNA
+347 GANPPNDNI

-362 EEKAKEVS
+362 EEKTKEVS
-370 ENKEK
+370 DNKEK
-375 TKESN
+375 TKETNS
-380 NSAQSAQNAQASDK
+380 SAQSAQNTPNSD
-394 TSENKSAAPKET
+394 NKSIAPKET

-425 SRISMDL
+425 SKISMDL

-493 KEQPKEPL
+493 KEQQAPKDQPK
-501 REPFKEQ
+501 EPFKEQ
-508 ESTPLKENALKSYQE
+508 ELTPLKENALKSYQE
-523 NTDNENKETS
+523 NTDHENQETS

>member
-1 MPSFVNPIHTNAN
+1 MPSPVNPLHANAN
-14 ALNSGTKNEVKDT
+14 ALNSGAKNEVKDA
-27 KNAPKSASKDFNK
+27 KNAPKSASKDFSK

-47 KDKTAPKENPN
+47 KDKTASKENPS
-58 ALKATPKDAK
+58 ALKDAPKDAK
-68 EDAKELEKTPTP
+68 ALEKTPTP
-80 HHQHAQNLAKDQQA
+80 PHQHAQNLAKGQQA
-94 PTLKDL
+94 PTLKDW
-100 LNHKKTTASHEAQHE
+100 LNHPKTHPTAPHEAQHE
-115 THEPTL
+115 THEA
-121 KDLLNHK
+121 N
-128 KTTAS
+128 
-133 HEAQH
+133 
-138 ETHEMHET
+138 ET

-158 EKKPNG
+158 EKKPNE
-164 VASNAHQANLTN
+164 VTSNAHQTNLPN
-176 KNPLTPTN
+176 KNPITPN
-184 HANNAIKNPTAPTH
+184 HANNANKTPTTPTH
-198 NAKEPKTLKDIHA
+198 SAKEPKTLKDIQT

-223 QVGTPLEKKETP
+223 QAAALLEKKETP
-235 LNASDQLALKTTQ
+235 LSASDQLALKTTQ
-248 TSINHT
+248 TPTNHT

-259 SKNTANLSS
+259 AKNTANLSS

-273 EKKESHNKE
+273 EKKEPQNKE
-282 RTTPPSNEKKTPP
+282 HANPQNSEKKTPP
-295 LREALQ
+295 LKEALQ

-310 LSKKKPEKTPTKT
+310 LSKKKPEKTPTHAKT
-323 QTTAAT
+323 QTTAQATT

-335 IPLKTPPLMPLI
+335 LALKTPPLMPLI
-347 GANPPNDNA
+347 GANPPPNDNI

-362 EEKAKEVS
+362 EEKTKEIS
-370 ENKEK
+370 DNKEK
-375 TKESN
+375 TKETNS
-380 NSAQSAQNAQASDK
+380 SAQSAQNTQASDK
-394 TSENKSAAPKET
+394 TSDNKSTAPKET

-425 SRISMDL
+425 SKISMDL

-493 KEQPKEPL
+493 KEQQAPKDQPK
-501 REPFKEQ
+501 EPFKEQ
-508 ESTPLKENALKSYQE
+508 ELTPLKENALKSYQE
-523 NTDNENKETS
+523 NTDHENQETS

>member
-1 MPSFVNPIHTNAN
+1 MPSPINPLHTNAN
-14 ALNSGTKNEVKDT
+14 ALNSGAKNEVKDA
-27 KNAPKSASKDFNK
+27 KNAPKSASKDFSK

-68 EDAKELEKTPTP
+68 EDAKALEKTPTP
-80 HHQHAQNLAKDQQA
+80 HHKHAQNPVKDQQA

-115 THEPTL
+115 
-121 KDLLNHK
+121 N
-128 KTTAS
+128 
-133 HEAQH
+133 
-138 ETHEMHET
+138 HET

-158 EKKPNG
+158 EKKPNE
-164 VASNAHQANLTN
+164 VASNAHQTNLPN
-176 KNPLTPTN
+176 KNPITPN
-184 HANNAIKNPTAPTH
+184 HANNAIKTPTAPTH
-198 NAKEPKTLKDIHA
+198 NAKESKTLKDIQT

-223 QVGTPLEKKETP
+223 QAATIPENKNP
-235 LNASDQLALKTTQ
+235 LNASDQFALKTTQ
-248 TSINHT
+248 TPTNHT

-259 SKNTANLSS
+259 AKNTANLSS

-282 RTTPPSNEKKTPP
+282 RTNPQNNEKKTPP
-295 LREALQ
+295 LKEALE

-323 QTTAAT
+323 QTTAPT

-347 GANPPNDNA
+347 GANPPPNDNI

-362 EEKAKEVS
+362 EEKTQEVS
-370 ENKEK
+370 DNKEK
-375 TKESN
+375 TKESS
-380 NSAQSAQNAQASDK
+380 NSAQNVQNAPASDK
-394 TSENKSAAPKET
+394 TSENKSTAPKET
-406 IKHFTQ
+406 IKHFAQ

-425 SRISMDL
+425 SKISMDL

-437 GKVEVTIQK
+437 GKVEVIIQK

-523 NTDNENKETS
+523 NTDHENKETS

>member
-1 MPSFVNPIHTNAN
+1 MPSPVNPIHTNAN
-14 ALNSGTKNEVKDT
+14 ALNSGAKNEVKDA
-27 KNAPKSASKDFNK
+27 KNAPKSASKDFSK

-47 KDKTAPKENPN
+47 KDKTAPKESPNPN
-58 ALKATPKDAK
+58 ALKATPQDAKENAK
-68 EDAKELEKTPTP
+68 EDAKTLEKTLP
-80 HHQHAQNLAKDQQA
+80 HQHAQNPAKDQQA
-94 PTLKDL
+94 PTLKDW
-100 LNHKKTTASHEAQHE
+100 LNHKKTTAPHEAQHE
-115 THEPTL
+115 THET
-121 KDLLNHK
+121 N
-128 KTTAS
+128 
-133 HEAQH
+133 EA
-138 ETHEMHET
+138 
-146 NPKTPNETLNKN
+146 NPKNPNETLNKN

-164 VASNAHQANLTN
+164 VTSNAHQTNLPN
-176 KNPLTPTN
+176 KNPITPN
-184 HANNAIKNPTAPTH
+184 HANNANKTPTTPTH
-198 NAKEPKTLKDIHA
+198 NAKEPKTLKDIQT

-223 QVGTPLEKKETP
+223 QATTTPENKTP
-235 LNASDQLALKTTQ
+235 LNASDQFALKTTQ
-248 TSINHT
+248 TPTNHT

-259 SKNTANLSS
+259 AKNTANLSS

-273 EKKESHNKE
+273 EKKEAQNKE
-282 RTTPPSNEKKTPP
+282 HTNPQNNEKKTPP
-295 LREALQ
+295 LKEALE

-310 LSKKKPEKTPTKT
+310 LSKKKPEKTPTKA
-323 QTTAAT
+323 QTTAPSIA

-347 GANPPNDNA
+347 GANPPPNDNI

-362 EEKAKEVS
+362 EETTKEISDNKEKAKETNS
-370 ENKEK
+370 
-375 TKESN
+375 
-380 NSAQSAQNAQASDK
+380 SAQSAQNTQASDK
-394 TSENKSAAPKET
+394 TSDNKSIAPKET
-406 IKHFTQ
+406 IKHFAQ

-437 GKVEVTIQK
+437 GKVEVIIQK

-493 KEQPKEPL
+493 KEQPKEQL
-501 REPFKEQ
+501 RELFKEQ
-508 ESTPLKENALKSYQE
+508 ESSPLKENALKSYQE
-523 NTDNENKETS
+523 NTDHENQETS

>member
-1 MPSFVNPIHTNAN
+1 MLSPINPIHTNASAN
-14 ALNSGTKNEVKDT
+14 ANANASTLINSGAKNEVKET
-27 KNAPKSASKDFNK
+27 KNAPKSASKDFSK

-47 KDKTAPKENPN
+47 KDKTAPKENPS

-68 EDAKELEKTPTP
+68 ENAKELEKTPTP

-100 LNHKKTTASHEAQHE
+100 LNHKKTTTSHEAQHE
-115 THEPTL
+115 MHE
-121 KDLLNHK
+121 N
-128 KTTAS
+128 
-133 HEAQH
+133 
-138 ETHEMHET
+138 HET

-164 VASNAHQANLTN
+164 VTSNAHQANLTN

-184 HANNAIKNPTAPTH
+184 HANKNPTAPTH
-198 NAKEPKTLKDIHA
+198 NAKDPKTLKDIQT

-223 QVGTPLEKKETP
+223 QVGAPLEKKETP
-235 LNASDQLALKTTQ
+235 LKASDQLALKTTQ
-248 TSINHT
+248 TPINHT

-282 RTTPPSNEKKTPP
+282 RATPTSNEKKTPP

-310 LSKKKPEKTPTKT
+310 LSKKKPEKTPIHAKT
-323 QTTAAT
+323 QTTAQAAT
-329 PENAPK
+329 PKNPPK

-375 TKESN
+375 TKEST

-493 KEQPKEPL
+493 KEQPREPL
-501 REPFKEQ
+501 RESFKEQ

>member
-1 MPSFVNPIHTNAN
+1 MPSPVNPIHTNAN
-14 ALNSGTKNEVKDT
+14 ALNSGAKNEVKDT
-27 KNAPKSASKDFNK
+27 KNAPKSASKDFSK

-47 KDKTAPKENPN
+47 KDKTASKENPN
-58 ALKATPKDAK
+58 ALKATPKNSKESAK
-68 EDAKELEKTPTP
+68 EDAKALEKTPTLQPP
-80 HHQHAQNLAKDQQA
+80 HAKDFAKDQQA

-100 LNHKKTTASHEAQHE
+100 LNHQKTTASHEAQHE
-115 THEPTL
+115 
-121 KDLLNHK
+121 N
-128 KTTAS
+128 
-133 HEAQH
+133 
-138 ETHEMHET
+138 HET

-164 VASNAHQANLTN
+164 VTSNAHQANLAS
-176 KNPLTPTN
+176 KNPITPTN
-184 HANNAIKNPTAPTH
+184 RANHAIKNPTTPTH
-198 NAKEPKTLKDIHA
+198 NAKDPKTLKDIQT

-223 QVGTPLEKKETP
+223 QAATTPENKTP
-235 LNASDQLALKTTQ
+235 LNASDQFALKTTQ
-248 TSINHT
+248 APINNT

-259 SKNTANLSS
+259 AKNTANLSS

-273 EKKESHNKE
+273 EKKEPPNKE
-282 RTTPPSNEKKTPP
+282 HTIPQNNEKKTPP
-295 LREALQ
+295 LKEALQ

-310 LSKKKPEKTPTKT
+310 LSKKKPEKTPIHAKA
-323 QTTAAT
+323 QTTAPSIA

-347 GANPPNDNA
+347 GANPPPNDNS
-356 PTPLEK
+356 PTPPEK
-362 EEKAKEVS
+362 EETTKEAS
-370 ENKEK
+370 DNKEK
-375 TKESN
+375 TKESS
-380 NSAQSAQNAQASDK
+380 NSAQSTQNAQASDK
-394 TSENKSAAPKET
+394 TNENKNIAPKET

-437 GKVEVTIQK
+437 GKVEVIIQK

-493 KEQPKEPL
+493 KEQPKEQL
-501 REPFKEQ
+501 RELFKEQ

-523 NTDNENKETS
+523 NTDHENQETS

>member
-1 MPSFVNPIHTNAN
+1 MPSPVNPIHTNAN
-14 ALNSGTKNEVKDT
+14 ALNSGAKNEVKDT
-27 KNAPKSASKDFNK
+27 KNAPKSTSKDFSK

-47 KDKTAPKENPN
+47 KDKTTPKENPS
-58 ALKATPKDAK
+58 ALKDAPKDAK
-68 EDAKELEKTPTP
+68 ALEKTPTLP
-80 HHQHAQNLAKDQQA
+80 HQHAQNLAKDQQA
-94 PTLKDL
+94 PTLKDW
-100 LNHKKTTASHEAQHE
+100 LNHPKTHPTAKHETQHE
-115 THEPTL
+115 THEI
-121 KDLLNHK
+121 
-128 KTTAS
+128 
-133 HEAQH
+133 HEN
-138 ETHEMHET
+138 

-158 EKKPNG
+158 EKKPNE
-164 VASNAHQANLTN
+164 VASNAHQTNLPN
-176 KNPLTPTN
+176 KNPITPN
-184 HANNAIKNPTAPTH
+184 HANKTPTTPTH
-198 NAKEPKTLKDIHA
+198 NAKEPKTLKDIQT

-223 QVGTPLEKKETP
+223 QVVTTPENKNP

-248 TSINHT
+248 TPTNHT

-259 SKNTANLSS
+259 AKNTANLSS

-273 EKKESHNKE
+273 EKKEPLNKE
-282 RTTPPSNEKKTPP
+282 RANPQNSEKKTPP
-295 LREALQ
+295 LKEALQ

-310 LSKKKPEKTPTKT
+310 LSKKNSEKTPTKT
-323 QTTAAT
+323 QAKNQPTAPSAT

-347 GANPPNDNA
+347 GANPPPNDNI

-362 EEKAKEVS
+362 EEKTKEIS
-370 ENKEK
+370 DNKEK
-375 TKESN
+375 AKETN
-380 NSAQSAQNAQASDK
+380 NSAQSAQNTQASDK
-394 TSENKSAAPKET
+394 TSDNKSIAPKET
-406 IKHFTQ
+406 IKHFAQ

-425 SRISMDL
+425 SKISMDL

-493 KEQPKEPL
+493 KEQQAPKEQP
-501 REPFKEQ
+501 KEQ
-508 ESTPLKENALKSYQE
+508 ELNPLKENALKSYQE
-523 NTDNENKETS
+523 NTDNEHKETS

>member
-1 MPSFVNPIHTNAN
+1 MPSPVNPIHTNAN
-14 ALNSGTKNEVKDT
+14 ALNSGAKNEDT
-27 KNAPKSASKDFNK
+27 KNAPKSASKDFSK

-47 KDKTAPKENPN
+47 KDKTVSKESPNPN
-58 ALKATPKDAK
+58 ALKATPKNAK
-68 EDAKELEKTPTP
+68 EDAKVLEKTPTP
-80 HHQHAQNLAKDQQA
+80 HVQTPKEIAKSQQA
-94 PTLKDL
+94 PTLKDW
-100 LNHKKTTASHEAQHE
+100 LNHQKTSHEAQHE
-115 THEPTL
+115 
-121 KDLLNHK
+121 KN
-128 KTTAS
+128 
-133 HEAQH
+133 
-138 ETHEMHET
+138 HET

-158 EKKPNG
+158 EKKPNE
-164 VASNAHQANLTN
+164 VTSNAHQTNLAS

-184 HANNAIKNPTAPTH
+184 HANHAIKNPTAPTH
-198 NAKEPKTLKDIHA
+198 NAKESKTLKDIQA

-223 QVGTPLEKKETP
+223 QATTPLEKKETP
-235 LNASDQLALKTTQ
+235 LNANDQFALKTTQ
-248 TSINHT
+248 TPINNT

-259 SKNTANLSS
+259 AKNTANLSS

-273 EKKESHNKE
+273 EKKEPQNKE
-282 RTTPPSNEKKTPP
+282 HATPPNNEKKMPP
-295 LREALQ
+295 LREALP

-310 LSKKKPEKTPTKT
+310 LSKKKPEKTPIHAKT
-323 QTTAAT
+323 QTTAQAAT

-347 GANPPNDNA
+347 GANPPPNDNP

-362 EEKAKEVS
+362 EETTKEAS
-370 ENKEK
+370 DNKEK
-375 TKESN
+375 TKESSN
-380 NSAQSAQNAQASDK
+380 SAQNAQNTQASDK
-394 TSENKSAAPKET
+394 TSENKSVTPKET

-437 GKVEVTIQK
+437 GKVEVIIQK

-493 KEQPKEPL
+493 KEQEKEQL
-501 REPFKEQ
+501 RELFKEQ

-523 NTDNENKETS
+523 NTDHENKETS

>member
-1 MPSFVNPIHTNAN
+1 MPSPVNPIHTNAN
-14 ALNSGTKNEVKDT
+14 ALNSGAKNEVKDA
-27 KNAPKSASKDFNK
+27 KNAPKNASKDFSK

-47 KDKTAPKENPN
+47 KDKTASKEDSN
-58 ALKATPKDAK
+58 ASKVTPKDAK
-68 EDAKELEKTPTP
+68 TLEKTPTP
-80 HHQHAQNLAKDQQA
+80 PHQHAQNLAKDQQA
-94 PTLKDL
+94 PTLKDW
-100 LNHKKTTASHEAQHE
+100 LNHQKTTASHEAQHE
-115 THEPTL
+115 
-121 KDLLNHK
+121 KN
-128 KTTAS
+128 
-133 HEAQH
+133 
-138 ETHEMHET
+138 HET

-158 EKKPNG
+158 EKKPNE
-164 VASNAHQANLTN
+164 VTSNAHQTNLPN
-176 KNPLTPTN
+176 KNPITPTN
-184 HANNAIKNPTAPTH
+184 RANNAIKNPTTPTH
-198 NAKEPKTLKDIHA
+198 NAKESKTLKDIQT

-223 QVGTPLEKKETP
+223 QAATTPENKTP
-235 LNASDQLALKTTQ
+235 LNASDQFALKTTQ
-248 TSINHT
+248 TPTNHT

-259 SKNTANLSS
+259 AKNTANLSS

-273 EKKESHNKE
+273 EKKESPNKE
-282 RTTPPSNEKKTPP
+282 HANPLNNEKKTPP
-295 LREALQ
+295 LKEALQ

-310 LSKKKPEKTPTKT
+310 LSKKKSEKTQTKT
-323 QTTAAT
+323 QTTAPSIA

-347 GANPPNDNA
+347 GANPPPNDNI

-362 EEKAKEVS
+362 EETTKEAS
-370 ENKEK
+370 DNKEK
-375 TKESN
+375 TKETNS
-380 NSAQSAQNAQASDK
+380 SAQSVQNAQASDK
-394 TSENKSAAPKET
+394 TSDNKSTAPKET

-437 GKVEVTIQK
+437 GRVEVIIQK

-523 NTDNENKETS
+523 NTDHENKETS

>member
-1 MPSFVNPIHTNAN
+1 MPSPVNPIHTNAST
-14 ALNSGTKNEVKDT
+14 LNSGAKNEDT
-27 KNAPKSASKDFNK
+27 KNAPKSASKDFSK

-47 KDKTAPKENPN
+47 KDKTASKESPNPN

-68 EDAKELEKTPTP
+68 TLKTPTLP
-80 HHQHAQNLAKDQQA
+80 HQHAQNPAKDQQA
-94 PTLKDL
+94 PTLKDW
-100 LNHKKTTASHEAQHE
+100 LNHQKTTAPHEAQHE
-115 THEPTL
+115 THE
-121 KDLLNHK
+121 
-128 KTTAS
+128 
-133 HEAQH
+133 
-138 ETHEMHET
+138 HET

-158 EKKPNG
+158 EKKPNE
-164 VASNAHQANLTN
+164 VTSNAHQTNLPN
-176 KNPLTPTN
+176 KNPITPTN
-184 HANNAIKNPTAPTH
+184 HANNAIKTPTTPTH
-198 NAKEPKTLKDIHA
+198 NAKDPKTLKDIQT

-223 QVGTPLEKKETP
+223 QAATTPENKTP
-235 LNASDQLALKTTQ
+235 LNASDHLALKTTQ
-248 TSINHT
+248 TPINHT

-259 SKNTANLSS
+259 AKNTANLSS

-273 EKKESHNKE
+273 EKKDPHNKDHA
-282 RTTPPSNEKKTPP
+282 TPQNNEKKTPP
-295 LREALQ
+295 LKEALQ

-310 LSKKKPEKTPTKT
+310 LSKKKPEKTQTKT
-323 QTTAAT
+323 QTTAPSIV

-356 PTPLEK
+356 PTLLEK
-362 EEKAKEVS
+362 EEKTQEIS

-375 TKESN
+375 TKETN
-380 NSAQSAQNAQASDK
+380 NSAQNAQNTQASDK
-394 TSENKSAAPKET
+394 TSENKSVTPKET

-446 VGKNLKVSV
+446 MGKNLKVSV

-493 KEQPKEPL
+493 KEQQAPKDQPK
-501 REPFKEQ
+501 EPFKEQ
-508 ESTPLKENALKSYQE
+508 ELSPLKENALKSYQE
-523 NTDNENKETS
+523 NTDHENQETS

>member
-1 MPSFVNPIHTNAN
+1 MPSPINPIHTNAN
-14 ALNSGTKNEVKDT
+14 ANALNSGAKNEDT
-27 KNAPKSASKDFNK
+27 KNAPKSASKDFSK

-47 KDKTAPKENPN
+47 KDKTAPKENPS
-58 ALKATPKDAK
+58 ALKATPKN
-68 EDAKELEKTPTP
+68 AKELEKTPTP
-80 HHQHAQNLAKDQQA
+80 HHQHAQNPAKDQQA

-100 LNHKKTTASHEAQHE
+100 LNHQKTTASHEAQH
-115 THEPTL
+115 
-121 KDLLNHK
+121 KN
-128 KTTAS
+128 
-133 HEAQH
+133 
-138 ETHEMHET
+138 HET

-164 VASNAHQANLTN
+164 VTSSVHQENLTN

-198 NAKEPKTLKDIHA
+198 NAKEPKTLKDIQT

-248 TSINHT
+248 APINHT

-259 SKNTANLSS
+259 AKNTANLSS

-295 LREALQ
+295 LREALP

-310 LSKKKPEKTPTKT
+310 LSKKKPEKTPIHAKT
-323 QTTAAT
+323 QTTAPSAT

-362 EEKAKEVS
+362 EEKTKEAS
-370 ENKEK
+370 DNKEK
-375 TKESN
+375 TKEASN
-380 NSAQSAQNAQASDK
+380 SAQNAQNAQSSDK
-394 TSENKSAAPKET
+394 TSENKSTAPKET

-493 KEQPKEPL
+493 KEQPKEQL
-501 REPFKEQ
+501 KEPFKEQ
-508 ESTPLKENALKSYQE
+508 ESSPLKENALKSYQE

>member
-1 MPSFVNPIHTNAN
+1 MPSPVNPIHTNAN
-14 ALNSGTKNEVKDT
+14 ALNGGAKNEGT
-27 KNAPKSASKDFNK
+27 KNAPKSASKDFSK

-68 EDAKELEKTPTP
+68 EDAKTLEKTPTLP
-80 HHQHAQNLAKDQQA
+80 HQHAQNLAKDQQA
-94 PTLKDL
+94 PTLKDW

-115 THEPTL
+115 TH
-121 KDLLNHK
+121 DI
-128 KTTAS
+128 
-133 HEAQH
+133 
-138 ETHEMHET
+138 HET
-146 NPKTPNETLNKN
+146 NPKTPNETSNKN

-164 VASNAHQANLTN
+164 VASNAHQTNLTN

-184 HANNAIKNPTAPTH
+184 HANHAIKNPTAPTH
-198 NAKEPKTLKDIHA
+198 NAKESKTLKDIHA

-223 QVGTPLEKKETP
+223 QVSTPLEKKETP

-248 TSINHT
+248 TPINHT

-259 SKNTANLSS
+259 AKNTANLSS

-273 EKKESHNKE
+273 EKKEPQNKE
-282 RTTPPSNEKKTPP
+282 HANPQNNEKKTPP
-295 LREALQ
+295 LKEALQ

-310 LSKKKPEKTPTKT
+310 LSKKKSEKT
-323 QTTAAT
+323 QTKAQTTAPSIT
-329 PENAPK
+329 PENALK

-347 GANPPNDNA
+347 GANPPPNDNA

-362 EEKAKEVS
+362 EEKTQEIS

-375 TKESN
+375 TKETS
-380 NSAQSAQNAQASDK
+380 NSAQNAQNAQASDK
-394 TSENKSAAPKET
+394 TSENKSVTPKET

-417 IQEYKPPM
+417 FQEYKPPM

-437 GKVEVTIQK
+437 GKVEVIIQK

-493 KEQPKEPL
+493 KEQPKEQL
-501 REPFKEQ
+501 RELFKEQ

-523 NTDNENKETS
+523 NTDHENKETS

>member
-1 MPSFVNPIHTNAN
+1 MPSPVNPIHTNAN
-14 ALNSGTKNEVKDT
+14 ALNSGAKNEDT
-27 KNAPKSASKDFNK
+27 KNAPKGASKDFSK

-58 ALKATPKDAK
+58 ALKATPKNSKESAK
-68 EDAKELEKTPTP
+68 ENAKTLEKTPTLP
-80 HHQHAQNLAKDQQA
+80 HQHAQNPAKDQQA
-94 PTLKDL
+94 PTLKDW

-115 THEPTL
+115 
-121 KDLLNHK
+121 N
-128 KTTAS
+128 
-133 HEAQH
+133 
-138 ETHEMHET
+138 HET

-164 VASNAHQANLTN
+164 VTSNAHQTNLTN

-184 HANNAIKNPTAPTH
+184 HANNAIKNPTTPTH
-198 NAKEPKTLKDIHA
+198 NAKESKTLKDIQA
-211 LSQKHDLNASNI
+211 LSQKHDLNANNI
-223 QVGTPLEKKETP
+223 QAATTPENKNP
-235 LNASDQLALKTTQ
+235 LNASDHLALKTTQ
-248 TSINHT
+248 TPTNHT

-259 SKNTANLSS
+259 AKNTANLSS

-273 EKKESHNKE
+273 EKKESPNKE
-282 RTTPPSNEKKTPP
+282 HATPLNNEKKTPP
-295 LREALQ
+295 LKEALQ

-310 LSKKKPEKTPTKT
+310 LSKKKPEKTPTKV
-323 QTTAAT
+323 QTTAPSAT

-335 IPLKTPPLMPLI
+335 IPLKTPLLMPLI
-347 GANPPNDNA
+347 GANPPLNDNA

-362 EEKAKEVS
+362 EETTKEAS

-375 TKESN
+375 TKETNS
-380 NSAQSAQNAQASDK
+380 SAQSVQNAQASDK
-394 TSENKSAAPKET
+394 TNENKSVTPKET

-437 GKVEVTIQK
+437 GKVEVIIQK

-493 KEQPKEPL
+493 KEQPKEQL
-501 REPFKEQ
+501 RELFKEQ

-523 NTDNENKETS
+523 NTDHENQETS